1 MLLASWRLK
10 AETSCFN
17 LKLVMGACCACLT
30 RRFNVK
36 YGQKKWHIIPLLV
49 VFFRFMHTP
58 QIYLASTSPRRRD
71 LLDQLGIRYRALAIE
86 VDEMQR
92 ANELPDA
99 YVIRLARAKAGAGW
113 QAVAPHGTGETRP
126 VAIPHG
132 TWASAVQGCTSAA
145 RGRMP
150 KAACPV
156 LGADT
161 SVVLDGAVLGK
172 PRDRAHGLEML
183 EQLSGR
189 SHQVLTAIALVDGV
203 REAMRLSVST
213 VVFRATTA
221 AERDAYWETGEPL
234 GKAGGYAVQGR
245 AAIFIAHLAG
255 SFSGVMGLPLYE
267 TAQVLN
273 EFGVAVLDQAGMD

>member
-1 MLLASWRLK
+1 MYA
-10 AETSCFN
+10 
-17 LKLVMGACCACLT
+17 
-30 RRFNVK
+30 
-36 YGQKKWHIIPLLV
+36 
-49 VFFRFMHTP
+49 P

-113 QAVAPHGTGETRP
+113 QAVAPHGTGETR
-126 VAIPHG
+126 
-132 TWASAVQGCTSAA
+132 
-145 RGRMP
+145 
-150 KAACPV
+150 PV

>member
-1 MLLASWRLK
+1 
-10 AETSCFN
+10 
-17 LKLVMGACCACLT
+17 
-30 RRFNVK
+30 
-36 YGQKKWHIIPLLV
+36 
-49 VFFRFMHTP
+49 
-58 QIYLASTSPRRRD
+58 
-71 LLDQLGIRYRALAIE
+71 
-86 VDEMQR
+86 
-92 ANELPDA
+92 
-99 YVIRLARAKAGAGW
+99 
-113 QAVAPHGTGETRP
+113 
-126 VAIPHG
+126 
-132 TWASAVQGCTSAA
+132 
-145 RGRMP
+145 MP

-267 TAQVLN
+267 TVQVLN

>member
-1 MLLASWRLK
+1 MS
-10 AETSCFN
+10 SFQ
-17 LKLVMGACCACLT
+17 V
-30 RRFNVK
+30 
-36 YGQKKWHIIPLLV
+36 
-49 VFFRFMHTP
+49 
-58 QIYLASTSPRRRD
+58 YLASTSPRRRD
-71 LLDQLGIRYRALAIE
+71 LLAQLGVRYHALQIE
-86 VDEMQR
+86 VDETLH
-92 ANELPDA
+92 ASEPPEA
-99 YVIRLARAKAGAGW
+99 YVMRLACAKAWAGW
-113 QAVAPHGTGETRP
+113 RHVRDPAY
-126 VAIPHG
+126 
-132 TWASAVQGCTSAA
+132 
-145 RGRMP
+145 
-150 KAACPV
+150 PV

-183 EQLSGR
+183 ARLSGR

-221 AERDAYWETGEPL
+221 AERDAYWMTGEPL

-245 AAIFIAHLAG
+245 AAIFIEHLTG

>member
-1 MLLASWRLK
+1 MS
-10 AETSCFN
+10 SFQ
-17 LKLVMGACCACLT
+17 V
-30 RRFNVK
+30 
-36 YGQKKWHIIPLLV
+36 
-49 VFFRFMHTP
+49 
-58 QIYLASTSPRRRD
+58 YLASTSPRRRD
-71 LLDQLGIRYRALAIE
+71 LLAQLGVRYHALQIE
-86 VDEMQR
+86 VDETLH
-92 ANELPDA
+92 ASEPPEV
-99 YVIRLARAKAGAGW
+99 YVMRLACAKAWAGW
-113 QAVAPHGTGETRP
+113 RHVHDPAY
-126 VAIPHG
+126 
-132 TWASAVQGCTSAA
+132 
-145 RGRMP
+145 
-150 KAACPV
+150 PV

-221 AERDAYWETGEPL
+221 AERDAYWMTGEPL

-245 AAIFIAHLAG
+245 AAIFIAHLTG

>member
-1 MLLASWRLK
+1 MS
-10 AETSCFN
+10 SF
-17 LKLVMGACCACLT
+17 
-30 RRFNVK
+30 
-36 YGQKKWHIIPLLV
+36 
-49 VFFRFMHTP
+49 

-71 LLDQLGIRYRALAIE
+71 LLAQLGIRYHSLQLE
-86 VDEMQR
+86 VDETLH
-92 ANELPDA
+92 ASEPPEA
-99 YVIRLARAKAGAGW
+99 YVMRLACAKAWAGW
-113 QAVAPHGTGETRP
+113 RHVRDPAY
-126 VAIPHG
+126 
-132 TWASAVQGCTSAA
+132 
-145 RGRMP
+145 
-150 KAACPV
+150 PV

-189 SHQVLTAIALVDGV
+189 SHQVLTAIALVDGM
-203 REAMRLSVST
+203 RETMRLSVST

-273 EFGVAVLDQAGMD
+273 EFGVAVLDQVGMN